1 MLKPFAIVVG
11 SEDVVFEVEG
21 GELEVGGM
29 VKEDGREEED
39 FDLPVTSPMSVQVFL
54 GLVIALEKQVK

>member
-1 MLKPFAIVVG
+1 MKPFAIVVG